1 MNKLALAAALAGALL
16 AATAGASAASAGT
29 AISAASAA
37 LAASVAAADM
47 AQAAQPAGAKN
58 IVLVPGSFVD
68 GSGWRV
74 VFDILYHAG
83 YHVSIAAQPHTSF
96 DDDVAAA
103 REILDQQVGPVVL
116 VGHSSGGAIISA
128 AGARD
133 KVKALVYV
141 AALLPDV
148 GESLAQV
155 LGSMPSPSDAV
166 VATQDGHLF
175 FDRAKFHD
183 DFAADLAENRT
194 NFMAAAQ
201 VPATSAAFH
210 TQIWSA
216 AWRSKPSYAIVSTQD
231 RALNPDLQRWM
242 YQRAKAKV
250 TEIKASH
257 LVYISQPEQ
266 VAKVIIEA
274 AQNAH

>member
-1 MNKLALAAALAGALL
+1 MKKILALKAAA
-16 AATAGASAASAGT
+16 
-29 AISAASAA
+29 I
-37 LAASVAAADM
+37 AAAAVIGSLGVMPM
-47 AQAAQPAGAKN
+47 AQAADAAPAGPAGAKN
-58 IVLVPGSFVD
+58 VVIVPGSFVD

-83 YHVSIAAQPHTSF
+83 YHVTIANQPHTSF

-103 REILDQQVGPVVL
+103 REVLDQQVGPVVL

-128 AGARD
+128 AGNRD

-141 AALLPDV
+141 SALLPDV

-155 LGSMPSPSDAV
+155 LGSMPAPSNSV
-166 VATQDGHLF
+166 VTTQDGHLF

-183 DFAADLAENRT
+183 DFGADLAENRT

-201 VPATSAAFH
+201 VPATTAAFT

-216 AWRSKPSYAIVSTQD
+216 AWRSKPSYAIVSTDD
-231 RALNPDLQRWM
+231 RALSPDLQRWM
-242 YQRAKAKV
+242 YQRAHAQI

-257 LVYISQPEQ
+257 LVYVSQPEKVAQ
-266 VAKVIIEA
+266 VILNA
-274 AQNAH
+274 AQKAQ

>member
-1 MNKLALAAALAGALL
+1 MKKILVLKAAALA
-16 AATAGASAASAGT
+16 ATLIVAGLG
-29 AISAASAA
+29 
-37 LAASVAAADM
+37 VM
-47 AQAAQPAGAKN
+47 PAQAAEAAAAPAFVGAKN
-58 IVLVPGSFVD
+58 VVIVPGSFVD

-83 YHVSIAAQPHTSF
+83 YHVTIANQPHTSF
-96 DDDVAAA
+96 DDDVAAT
-103 REILDQQVGPVVL
+103 RQVLDQQVGPVVL

-141 AALLPDV
+141 SALLPDV

-155 LGSMPSPSDAV
+155 LGSMPAPSNSV
-166 VATQDGHLF
+166 MPTQDGHLF
-175 FDRAKFHD
+175 FDRAKFHA
-183 DFAADLAENRT
+183 DFGADVAENRT

-201 VPATSAAFH
+201 VPATTAAFT

-216 AWRSKPSYAIVSTQD
+216 AWRTKPSYAIVSTED
-231 RALNPDLQRWM
+231 RALSPDLQRWM
-242 YQRAKAKV
+242 YQRAHAQV

-257 LVYISQPEQ
+257 LVYISQPEK
-266 VAKVIIEA
+266 VADVILTA
-274 AQNAH
+274 AHNVK

>member
-1 MNKLALAAALAGALL
+1 
-16 AATAGASAASAGT
+16 
-29 AISAASAA
+29 
-37 LAASVAAADM
+37 M
-47 AQAAQPAGAKN
+47 AQAADAAPAGPAGAKN
-58 IVLVPGSFVD
+58 VVIVPGSFVD

-83 YHVSIAAQPHTSF
+83 YHVTIANQPHTSF

-103 REILDQQVGPVVL
+103 REVLDQQVGPVVL

-128 AGARD
+128 AGNRD

-141 AALLPDV
+141 SALLPDV

-155 LGSMPSPSDAV
+155 LGSMPAPSNSV
-166 VATQDGHLF
+166 VTTQDGHLF

-183 DFAADLAENRT
+183 DFGADLAENRT

-201 VPATSAAFH
+201 VPATTAAFT

-216 AWRSKPSYAIVSTQD
+216 AWRSKPSYAIVSTDD
-231 RALNPDLQRWM
+231 RALSPDLQRWM
-242 YQRAKAKV
+242 YQRAHAQI

-257 LVYISQPEQ
+257 LVYVSQPEKVAQ
-266 VAKVIIEA
+266 VILNA
-274 AQNAH
+274 AQKAQ

>member
-1 MNKLALAAALAGALL
+1 MKALKTIALATALL
-16 AATAGASAASAGT
+16 AASVGGSAAMAAAPASADAAKAAG
-29 AISAASAA
+29 
-37 LAASVAAADM
+37 
-47 AQAAQPAGAKN
+47 PAGAKN

-83 YHVSIAAQPHTSF
+83 YHVTIAAQPHTTF
-96 DDDVAAA
+96 DDDVAAT

-141 AALLPDV
+141 SALLPDV

-155 LGSMPSPSDAV
+155 IGSMPSPSDSV

-175 FDRAKFHD
+175 FNRDKFHD

-201 VPATSAAFH
+201 VPATVAAFH

-216 AWRSKPSYAIVSTQD
+216 AWRTKPSYAIVSTQD

-242 YQRAKAKV
+242 YKRAGAKV

-257 LVYISQPEQ
+257 MVYISQPEQ

-274 AQNAH
+274 AQNAQ

>member
-1 MNKLALAAALAGALL
+1 MRTILALKAAAIAAMLL
-16 AATAGASAASAGT
+16 AATGG
-29 AISAASAA
+29 
-37 LAASVAAADM
+37 VM
-47 AQAAQPAGAKN
+47 PVQAAEAAPVAETGAPN
-58 IVLVPGSFVD
+58 IVIVPGSFVD

-74 VFDILYHAG
+74 VFDILSHQG
-83 YHVSIAAQPHTSF
+83 YHVTVASQPHTSF
-96 DDDVAAA
+96 DADVAAA
-103 REILDQQVGPVVL
+103 REVLDQQVGPVVL

-141 AALLPDV
+141 SALLPDV

-155 LGSMPSPSDAV
+155 LGSMPAPSNSV
-166 VATQDGHLF
+166 IATQDGHLF
-175 FDRAKFHD
+175 FDRARFHA
-183 DFAADLAENRT
+183 DFGADVAENRT

-201 VPATSAAFH
+201 VPATTAAFS

-216 AWRSKPSYAIVSTQD
+216 AWRTKPSYAIVSTED

-242 YQRAKAKV
+242 YQRAGAKV

-257 LVYISQPEQ
+257 LVYISQPDQ
-266 VAKVIIEA
+266 VANVIATA
-274 AQNAH
+274 AHQAH

>member
-1 MNKLALAAALAGALL
+1 MKALNAIAMAAALL
-16 AATAGASAASAGT
+16 AASVGTSASAAEAPGAT
-29 AISAASAA
+29 A
-37 LAASVAAADM
+37 
-47 AQAAQPAGAKN
+47 PAGAKN

-74 VFDILYHAG
+74 VFDILYHKG
-83 YHVSIAAQPHTSF
+83 YKVTVVSQPHTSF

-116 VGHSSGGAIISA
+116 VGHSSGGAVIST
-128 AGARD
+128 AGVRD
-133 KVKALVYV
+133 KVKALVFV
-141 AALLPDV
+141 AGLLPDV

-155 LGSMPSPSDAV
+155 IGSMPSPSDDI

-175 FDRAKFHD
+175 FDRAKFNA
-183 DFAADLAENRT
+183 DFAGDLTENRS
-194 NFMAAAQ
+194 NFLAASQ

-210 TQIWSA
+210 TQIWAA
-216 AWRSKPSYAIVSTQD
+216 AWRTKPSYAIVPTED
-231 RALNPDLQRWM
+231 RALSPDLQRWM
-242 YQRAKAKV
+242 YKRAGAKV

-257 LVYISQPEQ
+257 LVYISQPEE

-274 AQNAH
+274 AQRAQ

>member
-1 MNKLALAAALAGALL
+1 MKALKKIALVAALL
-16 AATAGASAASAGT
+16 AAAAGGSAMAATPADAVKAAG
-29 AISAASAA
+29 
-37 LAASVAAADM
+37 
-47 AQAAQPAGAKN
+47 PAGAKN

-83 YHVSIAAQPHTSF
+83 YHVTIASQPHTSF

-141 AALLPDV
+141 AALLADV

-155 LGSMPSPSDAV
+155 IGSMPSPSDAV

-183 DFAADLAENRT
+183 DFAADVAENRT

-201 VPATSAAFH
+201 VPATTAAFH

-216 AWRSKPSYAIVSTQD
+216 AWRTKPSYAIVSTQD

-242 YQRAKAKV
+242 YKRAGAKV

-257 LVYISQPEQ
+257 LVYISQPEE

-274 AQNAH
+274 AHSAR

>member
-1 MNKLALAAALAGALL
+1 MRTILALKAAAIAAMLL
-16 AATAGASAASAGT
+16 AATGG
-29 AISAASAA
+29 
-37 LAASVAAADM
+37 VM
-47 AQAAQPAGAKN
+47 PVQAAEAAPVAEIGAPN
-58 IVLVPGSFVD
+58 IVIVPGSFVD

-74 VFDILYHAG
+74 VFDILSHQG
-83 YHVSIAAQPHTSF
+83 YHVTVASQPHTSF
-96 DDDVAAA
+96 DADVAAT
-103 REILDQQVGPVVL
+103 REVLDQQVGPVVL

-141 AALLPDV
+141 SALLPDV

-155 LGSMPSPSDAV
+155 LGSMPAPSNSV
-166 VATQDGHLF
+166 IATQDGHLF
-175 FDRAKFHD
+175 FDRARFHA
-183 DFAADLAENRT
+183 DFGADVAENRT

-201 VPATSAAFH
+201 VPATTAAFS

-216 AWRSKPSYAIVSTQD
+216 AWRTKPSYAIVSTED

-242 YQRAKAKV
+242 YQRAGAKV

-257 LVYISQPEQ
+257 LVYISQPDQ
-266 VAKVIIEA
+266 VANVIATA
-274 AQNAH
+274 AHQAH

>member
-1 MNKLALAAALAGALL
+1 MRAILALKAAAIAAALL
-16 AATAGASAASAGT
+16 AAAGG
-29 AISAASAA
+29 
-37 LAASVAAADM
+37 LAPAQ
-47 AQAAQPAGAKN
+47 AQAAPAAPPAAGPTAAGARN
-58 IVLVPGSFVD
+58 VVIVPGSFVD

-83 YHVSIAAQPHTSF
+83 YHVTIANQPHTSF

-103 REILDQQVGPVVL
+103 REVLDQQVGPVVL

-141 AALLPDV
+141 SALLPDV

-155 LGSMPSPSDAV
+155 LGSMPAPSNSV
-166 VATQDGHLF
+166 QATQDGHLF
-175 FDRAKFHD
+175 FDRARFHA
-183 DFAADLAENRT
+183 DFGADLAENRT

-201 VPATSAAFH
+201 VPATTSAFT
-210 TQIWSA
+210 TQIWAA
-216 AWRSKPSYAIVSTQD
+216 AWRSKPSYAIVATDD
-231 RALNPDLQRWM
+231 RALSPDLQRWM
-242 YQRAKAKV
+242 YQRAGATV

-257 LVYISQPEQ
+257 LVYISQPEK
-266 VAKVIIEA
+266 VADVILTA
-274 AQNAH
+274 AHNAH

>member
-1 MNKLALAAALAGALL
+1 MRTILALKAAAIAAMLL
-16 AATAGASAASAGT
+16 AATGGVMPVQAAE
-29 AISAASAA
+29 
-37 LAASVAAADM
+37 AAAAPVADI
-47 AQAAQPAGAKN
+47 GAPN
-58 IVLVPGSFVD
+58 IVIVPGSFVD

-74 VFDILYHAG
+74 VFDILSHQG
-83 YHVSIAAQPHTSF
+83 YHVTVASQPHTSF

-103 REILDQQVGPVVL
+103 REVLDQQVGPVVL

-141 AALLPDV
+141 SALLPDV
-148 GESLAQV
+148 GESLGQV
-155 LGSMPSPSDAV
+155 LGSMPAPSNSV
-166 VATQDGHLF
+166 IATQDGHLF
-175 FDRAKFHD
+175 FDRARFHA
-183 DFAADLAENRT
+183 DFGADVAENRT

-201 VPATSAAFH
+201 VPATTAAFS

-216 AWRSKPSYAIVSTQD
+216 AWRTKPSYAIVSTED

-242 YQRAKAKV
+242 YQRAGAKV

-257 LVYISQPEQ
+257 LVYISQPDQ
-266 VAKVIIEA
+266 VASVISTA
-274 AQNAH
+274 AHQAH